1 MSAKRRKIQLE
12 LSFVGKGRSE
22 APKLPSRVEAHMAV
36 NSSESPASTVSIMEE
51 VLNGEN
57 LRKAYKRVK
66 ANKGSPGVDGMSV
79 DELKEYLKENLPKIR
94 KSLLEGEYKVQ
105 PVKRVRIPKPNGGT
119 RNLGIPTV
127 MDRFVQQAIAQVLQK
142 YFEPTFSEYSYG
154 FRPGRSAHQA
164 IKQAQEYIEA
174 GHEYVVD
181 MDIEKFFDGVN
192 HDRLM
197 SKLAKRIEDKRL
209 LKVIRKFLQ
218 SGVMDGGL
226 VSQTTK
232 GAPQGGSLSP
242 LLSNIVLDELD
253 KELEKRGHKFVRYA
267 DDCNIYV
274 KSERAGHRV
283 MSSVSRYIER
293 KLKLKLNRTKSA
305 VATVWERDYLG
316 FGFLKG
322 RKKKTLRKVSE
333 KSVKRFKK
341 RIRELT
347 RRTKLNMRQ
356 IVKKIAEYVIGWI
369 GYYGYCETPSTLRD
383 LEAWIRRR
391 LRCLIWKQWKQGN
404 IYRRLRREGI
414 GVGQAWNLAS
424 GRHGQWRASRSIAMS
439 KIFPND
445 LFREMGLPE
454 MKTRK
459 NA

>member
-1 MSAKRRKIQLE
+1 MSAKRRKTQLE
-12 LSFVGKGRSE
+12 LSFVGKGRGE
-22 APKLPSRVEAHMAV
+22 APKLPSRVEAQMAV
-36 NSSESPASTVSIMEE
+36 NLSESPASTKSIMEE

-57 LRKAYKRVK
+57 LRKAYRRVK

-79 DELKEYLKENLPKIR
+79 DELGEYLKENLPKIR
-94 KSLLEGEYKVQ
+94 KLLLEGEYKVQ
-105 PVKRVRIPKPNGGT
+105 PVKRVKIPKPNCGM

-164 IKQAQEYIEA
+164 IRQAQNYVEA
-174 GHEYVVD
+174 GHECVVD

-197 SKLAKRIEDKRL
+197 SKLAKRIEDKRV
-209 LKVIRKFLQ
+209 LKVIRRFLQ
-218 SGVMDGGL
+218 SGVMEGGL
-226 VSQTTK
+226 VSPTPQGT
-232 GAPQGGSLSP
+232 PQGGSLSP

-274 KSERAGHRV
+274 KSERAGRRV
-283 MSSVSRYIER
+283 MGSVSKYIER
-293 KLKLKLNRTKSA
+293 KLKLKLNQTKSA
-305 VATVWERDYLG
+305 VAPVWERDYLG

-322 RKKKTLRKVSE
+322 RRKKVLRKVSE

-347 RRTKLNMRQ
+347 RRTTLNMRQ
-356 IVKKIAEYVIGWI
+356 IVKKIARYVIGWT
-369 GYYGYCETPSTLRD
+369 GYYGYCETQSTLRD

-391 LRCLIWKQWKQGN
+391 LRSLIWKQWKQGN
-404 IYRRLRREGI
+404 IYRKLRGHGI
-414 GVGQAWNLAS
+414 AIGQAWNIAS
-424 GRHGQWRASRSIAMS
+424 GCHGQWRASRSKAMS

-445 LFREMGLPE
+445 FFREMGLPE

-459 NA
+459 DA